1 MNKLILEDDKQF
13 LQLQQSIVHIAATL
27 PFQRNRLLEA
37 QQKVRDGLL
46 GNANEQKDELWNSL
60 NALDQLIGLLKD

>member
-1 MNKLILEDDKQF
+1 MNKLVLEDDKQF
-13 LQLQQSIVHIAATL
+13 LQLQQSIVHLAATL

-46 GNANEQKDELWNSL
+46 GNANAEKDELWHAL
-60 NALDQLIGLLKD
+60 CALDQLVGILKG